1 MARPRKQQSKGL
13 GDTIEKITE
22 ATGIKAVVE
31 VFAKETGIDCGCDA
45 RKEKLNNLFPYRR
58 KVNCLNESDYNQLTE
73 FLKPTKGSLTPN
85 EQWTIA
91 AIYERV
97 FEIKIQHSNCAS
109 CWRDTLADLR
119 KVYNEYKVNEV

>member
-1 MARPRKQQSKGL
+1 MARQKKQSKGL

-31 VFAKETGIDCGCDA
+31 VFAKATGIDCGCEE
-45 RKEKLNNLFPYRR
+45 RKNKLNNLIPYRK

-85 EQWTIA
+85 EQWAIA

-97 FEIKIQHSNCAS
+97 FEIKIQHSSCAS
-109 CWRDTLADLR
+109 CWRETLSELR
-119 KVYNEYKVNEV
+119 KVYNEYKVND